1 MRSTMKGT
9 HVIPG
14 VILVL
19 TLLYAESKAQTT
31 LEEYN
36 YVTKGYRVQIES
48 GLDMKKGYTFVDINA
63 IRLSYTT
70 GGFRETEFKA
80 LFKEGARKPS
90 AILCVFTRS
99 DNGSK
104 EYICIPQPDSP
115 RELWDSTYAR
125 ISTFEGE
132 NATALMWGL
141 AKLSSYYSVK

>member
-1 MRSTMKGT
+1 MKAALVAT
-9 HVIPG
+9 G

-19 TLLYAESKAQTT
+19 MLAYAESRAQTT
-31 LEEYN
+31 VEEYN

-48 GLDMKKGYTFVDINA
+48 GLDMKKGYTFADIN
-63 IRLSYTT
+63 SYRVSYST

-80 LFKEGARKPS
+80 LFKEEGKKPV
-90 AILCVFTRS
+90 AILCIYSSST
-99 DNGSK
+99 NPSK
-104 EYICIPQPDSP
+104 EYLCIPQPSSP

-132 NATALMWGL
+132 NATVLMWGL